1 LLLSSQT
8 RDQVNFAAMTRLKEY
23 GLTPQKMIEIDEDA
37 LKALLKPVSFHNNKA
52 KFIKQVSRI
61 LLDQYNGDIPITVEE
76 MMKLPGKLIRH
87 LL

>member
-1 LLLSSQT
+1 
-8 RDQVNFAAMTRLKEY
+8 
-23 GLTPQKMIEIDEDA
+23 MIEIDEDA